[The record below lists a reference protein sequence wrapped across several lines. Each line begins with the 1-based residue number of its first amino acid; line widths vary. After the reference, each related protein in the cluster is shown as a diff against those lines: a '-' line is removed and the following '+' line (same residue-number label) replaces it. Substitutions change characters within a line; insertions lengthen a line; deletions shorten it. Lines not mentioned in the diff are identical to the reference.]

1 MLETYLMLLIIFHF
15 ALWLLGVYF
24 EIPGFVMVAILLDM
38 LTIGEAAMA
47 IEYPVPLQNS
57 TSQVFTVQATSDPSL
72 AMALFILLVFYIVSF
87 YEMAGGL
94 PQDSEEKPRKRVTIL
109 VPEEWIRR

>member
-24 EIPGFVMVAILLDM
+24 EVAGFVMVAILLNM
-38 LTIGEAAMA
+38 LTIGEAAMT
-47 IEYPVPLQNS
+47 IEYPVTLQNS
-57 TSQVFTVQATSDPSL
+57 SSQVFTVQGTSDPSL
-72 AMALFILLVFYIVSF
+72 AIGLFILLVFYIISF
-87 YEMAGGL
+87 YEMTVSL
-94 PQDSEEKPRKRVTIL
+94 SENQEEKQRKRVTIL